1 MARHFFT
8 TLASMLGNGIL
19 FHAVKG
25 ALLFFLVLLIGKS
38 LKIFLNAVGR
48 KFVLKTE
55 SDLDD
60 KIMEIVIDRL
70 MSIAAITGM
79 YCGLQR
85 LRSGV
90 SDSEKAFHA
99 FLEYSN
105 GALFVL
111 MALVLTAVAI
121 RITDTLVRHG
131 LQRVAEKKS
140 ANFGQELVP
149 LINRVVNIVV
159 IAIAFIIVL
168 DHFNQNI
175 STLLVSLGI
184 GSLAVALAAQDTISN
199 MIAGFVIMID
209 RPFRVGDRVKLPTNE
224 EGDIFEIGVR
234 STKILDF
241 DNNMLIVPNNE
252 LIKTKIINYTYP
264 DPAVRLV
271 LEVAVPYGTEVE
283 RVKSLLNRMAAEHP
297 NVLKDPA
304 PDVFLIRLGE
314 YALHFR
320 LICRVAKV
328 AEKFTTT
335 EALRTRVIDVF
346 EKAGIPFAT
355 QQQTITI
362 ATKEEQKKEIKP
374 AKKGNG

>member
-1 MARHFFT
+1 MTRHLFAQ
-8 TLASMLGNGIL
+8 LASVLGNGIL

-25 ALLFFLVLLIGKS
+25 MLLFVFVLLIGKS
-38 LKIFLNAVGR
+38 LKIFLNTVGR
-48 KFVLKTE
+48 KLVSKTATE
-55 SDLDD
+55 LDD
-60 KIMEIVIDRL
+60 KIIEIVLDRL
-70 MSIAAITGM
+70 MSIAAIAGM
-79 YCGLQR
+79 YCGLQQ

-90 SDSEKAFHA
+90 SDSERVFRA

-131 LQRVAEKKS
+131 LQRVAEKNS
-140 ANFGQELVP
+140 ANFNQEIAP
-149 LINRVVNIVV
+149 LINRVVNIVIV
-159 IAIAFIIVL
+159 AVACIIVL

-175 STLLVSLGI
+175 STLLVSLGV

-264 DPAVRLV
+264 DPVIRVV
-271 LEVAVPYGTEVE
+271 LEVAVPYGTDVE
-283 RVKSLLNRMAAEHP
+283 RVKGLLKRMANEHP
-297 NVLKDPA
+297 CVLKDPA
-304 PDVFLIRLGE
+304 PDVFLMRLGE

-320 LICRVAKV
+320 LVCRVAKV
-328 AEKFTTT
+328 SEQFATT

-362 ATKEEQKKEIKP
+362 ARNEERKKETKS
-374 AKKGNG
+374 AKKRNG